1 LLQKGALLRF
11 HDPLVKQFS
20 VGDIDIPR
28 VDDVDLSLAQADI
41 CVLLQNHRHYDVD
54 AMTAVSQRFLDTR
67 GVARRAAN
75 VELL

>member
-1 LLQKGALLRF
+1 MLRF

-20 VGDIDIPR
+20 VSGIDIPR
-28 VDDVDLSLAQADI
+28 VDDVDLSLAEADI
-41 CVLLQNHRHYDVD
+41 CVLLQNHRQYDLD

-75 VELL
+75 VQLL